1 MWHDSLPPGESRFN
15 CARGNGR
22 RTVMYDA
29 QRAKLRAYNEQVDWE
44 ILNGLIGRIYECA
57 LHPEYWNDTL
67 DRIKAALCPLNWEAA
82 FLLWEGQ
89 DPPHAE
95 FIAATGLAAGVQEMY
110 TSVYAGS
117 HPWSK
122 PLMRYRNGSVVD
134 SDELMSREEF
144 SKTPFARDFLT
155 PWGIDRLVAVLL
167 DRRGKER
174 LGLMLP
180 GPGDRDVE
188 VLKRGLRVLAP
199 HIQRAVR
206 ISHRIASLEMGRDA
220 ALAAADTAPYAV
232 VSLDPGLN
240 ILAANRLLRRYEK
253 AGAVTAD
260 GGKLAF
266 TNPASQQSLLDL
278 LAKQP
283 PAGLAFQAILP
294 DGREV
299 PVLGARIAETYTRPL
314 GGIVAGTAIIVT
326 IGSGPGE
333 TPVVEIDRV
342 AQWFNLT
349 SAEARLSVAISNGTS
364 VGDYAA
370 ERAVS
375 TNAVRFLLKSIFRK
389 TGAVSQAQL
398 AVMVAR
404 LPAQKT

>member
-1 MWHDSLPPGESRFN
+1 
-15 CARGNGR
+15 
-22 RTVMYDA
+22 MYDA

-44 ILNGLIGRIYECA
+44 ILNGLIGRVYECA
-57 LHPEYWNDTL
+57 LQPEHWNDTL

-89 DPPHAE
+89 DPPHAD

-110 TSVYAGS
+110 TSVYAGT

-144 SKTPFARDFLT
+144 SQTPFARDFLI

-232 VSLDPGLN
+232 VSLDPDLN
-240 ILAANRLLRRYEK
+240 ILAANRLLGRYED
-253 AGAVTAD
+253 AGAVTVAD
-260 GGKLAF
+260 GKLAF
-266 TNPASQQSLLDL
+266 THPASQQSLLDL

-294 DGREV
+294 DGRDV
-299 PVLGARIAETYTRPL
+299 PVLGARLAENYARPL
-314 GGIVAGTAIIVT
+314 GGIVAGAAIIIT

-342 AQWFNLT
+342 AQWFDLT
-349 SAEARLSVAISNGTS
+349 SAEARLSVAISNGMS
-364 VGDYAA
+364 VGEYAA

-404 LPAQKT
+404 LPIPKT